1 MHNSKVDMLH
11 GPLLKNIVAFAIP
24 VILGG
29 WMQLFFHAADVV
41 VIGQFCGSASVGAMG
56 ATGAIS
62 NLIINMFMGLSA
74 GVTVTVANAAGSG
87 DNNMIQKAVH
97 TAVLTAIIGGLCV
110 AAIGVPLAPTLLRW
124 MDTPASVIG
133 KSTLYM
139 RIILGGNVCSLLY
152 NFGAAVM
159 RATGD
164 SRRPLFFVTMSGL
177 LNVLLNLF
185 FVLVLKLDVA
195 GVALATVIA
204 NGTSAFLVLRSLSKR
219 TDASRLFLSKLA
231 IHKESFKKILRIGI
245 PSGIQASMFAISNV
259 IIQSSINSF
268 GEAMM
273 SANTAGG
280 NINGF
285 MANAVTGFGTAA
297 INFVGQNMGA
307 KKYRRVRR
315 VIWTCFRISAV
326 LGLVL
331 GTVTYIFGRPLLSIY
346 ITDSPEAIAYGF
358 IRMKYMSIPYA
369 FYAIYDAFSASLR
382 GLGKSGLAMTMSLC
396 GTCVVRVLWIYTVF
410 AAWRTPDAIY
420 LSYPI
425 SWCLT
430 AIGMCISVLLC
441 LRKLPKED
449 MDTQTLQTQNA

>member
-1 MHNSKVDMLH
+1 MRNSKVDMLH
-11 GPLLKNIVAFAIP
+11 GPLFKNIVIFAIP

-74 GVTVTVANAAGSG
+74 GVTVTVANAAGSR
-87 DNNMIQKAVH
+87 DDNMIQKAVH
-97 TAVLTAIIGGLCV
+97 TAILTAIIGGLCV
-110 AAIGVPLAPTLLRW
+110 ACIGVPMAPTLLRW
-124 MDTPASVIG
+124 MDTPVGVIG

-139 RIILGGNVCSLLY
+139 RIILGGNLFSLLY

-159 RATGD
+159 RAVGD
-164 SRRPLFFVTMSGL
+164 SRKPLFFVTISGA
-177 LNVLLNLF
+177 LNVLHNLF
-185 FVLVLKLDVA
+185 FVLVLKMDVA

-204 NGTSAFLVLRSLSKR
+204 NATSSFLVLRSLSKR
-219 TDASRLFLSKLA
+219 TDACRFVISRLA

-307 KKYRRVRR
+307 KKYHRVRR
-315 VIWTCFRISAV
+315 VIWTCVRISSV

-331 GTVTYIFGRPLLSIY
+331 GSITYIFGRPLLGIY

-358 IRMKYMSIPYA
+358 TRLKYMSIPYT

-382 GLGKSGLAMTMSLC
+382 GLGKSSLAMAMSLC
-396 GTCVVRVLWIYTVF
+396 GTCAVRVLWIYTVF
-410 AAWRTPDAIY
+410 AAFRTPDVLY

-430 AIGMCISVLLC
+430 AIGMCTCVLLT
-441 LRKLPKED
+441 LRKLPKHD
-449 MDTQTLQTQNA
+449 MDEITAV